1 MIPPFREYLAWK
13 RFPKGLKFLFVALL
27 WYVMCACASDRQGRK
42 GLRFG
47 SEAFWVP
54 GLGSGDL
61 RSRLEEPPVGRE
73 GETALEPSGR
83 WEREPMLYLPSAI

>member
-1 MIPPFREYLAWK
+1 
-13 RFPKGLKFLFVALL
+13 
-27 WYVMCACASDRQGRK
+27 MCACASDRQGRK
-42 GLRFG
+42 GLRFRQVWFG
-47 SEAFWVP
+47 PFWVP

-83 WEREPMLYLPSAI
+83 WEREPMLYLPTNVPSSQRANLPF